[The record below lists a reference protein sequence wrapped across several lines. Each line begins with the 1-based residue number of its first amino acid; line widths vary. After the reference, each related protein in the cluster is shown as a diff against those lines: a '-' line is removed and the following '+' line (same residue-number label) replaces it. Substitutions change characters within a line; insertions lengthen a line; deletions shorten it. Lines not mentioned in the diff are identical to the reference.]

1 MKAFYAFLEFAGM
14 FKVSVDIKT
23 TVDTIKIPEV
33 TKDGKI
39 ERFF

>member
-1 MKAFYAFLEFAGM
+1 MKAFYAFLEFADM

-23 TVDTIKIPEV
+23 TVNTIKIPEV
-33 TKDGKI
+33 TKDRKI

>member
-14 FKVSVDIKT
+14 FKVSVDVKT
-23 TVDTIKIPEV
+23 TIDTIKIPEV
-33 TKDGKI
+33 TKNRKI